1 MSEIEAVTYAESREA
16 FFAGVL
22 RKAERQLD
30 WAVKHNPDCYVCAE
44 KGEAVAFYQD
54 ALAALREQAER
65 EKGCE
70 YCNSRFAIATHYITE
85 SGMKAGTNKTA
96 NFCPM
101 CGKRLEV
108 EP

>member
-1 MSEIEAVTYAESREA
+1 MNEIEAVTYAESREA

-44 KGEAVAFYQD
+44 KGEAVAYYQD

-65 EKGCE
+65 SKGCVW
-70 YCNSRFAIATHYITE
+70 CKSDSKVTHNGE
-85 SGMKAGTNKTA
+85 H
-96 NFCPM
+96 FCLFCSY

-108 EP
+108 EQDV